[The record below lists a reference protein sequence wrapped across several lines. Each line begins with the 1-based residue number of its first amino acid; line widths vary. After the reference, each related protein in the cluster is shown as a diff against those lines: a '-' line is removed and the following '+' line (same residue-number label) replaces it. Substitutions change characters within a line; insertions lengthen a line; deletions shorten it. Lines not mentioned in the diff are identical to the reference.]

1 MLDQDVGAVAQ
12 VVDGSPQ
19 DHGEAGGYPLPFGVI
34 RGQEGGNRAHDAI
47 GSDRNDGDDFPFD
60 IDLHGKPPAL
70 LIDHPRRPCRKG
82 TSVGPFQHRRVEDRA
97 E

>member
-34 RGQEGGNRAHDAI
+34 RGQEGGNRLRRDR
-47 GSDRNDGDDFPFD
+47 SDRNDGDDFPFD

-70 LIDHPRRPCRKG
+70 LIDHPPPVPQG
-82 TSVGPFQHRRVEDRA
+82 DVGRPFQHRRVEDR